1 MLACEGSTRVRCVR
15 IGGSDSERSAKE
27 DRGAAIVDHDD
38 PPQANA
44 QLCFFLRKGIVLGH
58 GIVVKTQLDG
68 QPNEAANK
76 AP

>member
-1 MLACEGSTRVRCVR
+1 M
-15 IGGSDSERSAKE
+15 
-27 DRGAAIVDHDD
+27 DHDD
-38 PPQANA
+38 SPQANA

-68 QPNEAANK
+68 QPDEAANK